1 MKKALS
7 LLLASLGCLALSG
20 CDEGSSERISVW
32 NSISRG
38 EPLPDVVLSLD
49 LAKRQRIDEACI
61 NVRVGHS
68 PRFLEH
74 WIEKFDGDF
83 RYTGDFYVRRDL
95 YIRDE
100 GVSGVKWWEHDSRSR
115 FANCFLTD
123 RDYVYSLP
131 EDAKDGRFEGGV
143 LIEDSIAD
151 VLEFDEGVFRY
162 SVVYIDFVTRLSDI
176 EVDVEPLLIQF
187 ETVGDEVTFSTTSEK
202 IE

>member
-68 PRFLEH
+68 PAF
-74 WIEKFDGDF
+74 WNIG
-83 RYTGDFYVRRDL
+83 
-95 YIRDE
+95 
-100 GVSGVKWWEHDSRSR
+100 SRNSM
-115 FANCFLTD
+115 
-123 RDYVYSLP
+123 
-131 EDAKDGRFEGGV
+131 E
-143 LIEDSIAD
+143 I
-151 VLEFDEGVFRY
+151 
-162 SVVYIDFVTRLSDI
+162 FVT
-176 EVDVEPLLIQF
+176 PGTF
-187 ETVGDEVTFSTTSEK
+187 MFVGIF
-202 IE
+202 I